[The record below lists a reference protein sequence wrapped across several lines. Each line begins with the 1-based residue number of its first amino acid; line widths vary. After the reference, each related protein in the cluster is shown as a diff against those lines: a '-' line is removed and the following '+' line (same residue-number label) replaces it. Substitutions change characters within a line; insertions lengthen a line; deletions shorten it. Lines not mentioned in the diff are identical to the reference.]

1 MVKRLISA
9 NTSDILAMN
18 AEDLK
23 ESIKA
28 SEGRVVL
35 SENVVTSQPLG
46 EDITNAEV
54 AAAFGAD
61 LILLNNMDVM
71 NPVVMGLY
79 DGEETMATTKLRHD
93 GHIIKD
99 LQHLVGRP
107 IGVNLE
113 PIDVDAD
120 MLEERLEIVTGRTA
134 TPETLAEVERLGY
147 NFVVLTGNP
156 GTGVT
161 NEQIVKNIKIAKQK
175 FSGLVIAGKMHA
187 AGVNEPLINS
197 NIVKEFI
204 DAGADV
210 ILVPAVGTVP
220 GLTDDELTEIVKIA
234 HEANALVMST
244 IGTSQE
250 SGTTSYI
257 ENIAIRNKICGVDI
271 QHIGD
276 AGYGG
281 MAPVENI
288 FTLSKAIRGQ
298 RHTVSR
304 MARSI
309 NR

>member
-79 DGEETMATTKLRHD
+79 DGEETMATAKLRHD

-187 AGVNEPLINS
+187 AGVNEPLINPD
-197 NIVKEFI
+197 IVKEFI

>member
-1 MVKRLISA
+1 
-9 NTSDILAMN
+9 
-18 AEDLK
+18 
-23 ESIKA
+23 
-28 SEGRVVL
+28 
-35 SENVVTSQPLG
+35 VTSQPLG

-79 DGEETMATTKLRHD
+79 DGEETMATAKPRHD
-93 GHIIKD
+93 GHIIKN
-99 LQHLVGRP
+99 LQHLVGCP

-187 AGVNEPLINS
+187 AGVNEPLINP

-257 ENIAIRNKICGVDI
+257 ENIAIRNKIYGVDI